1 MANPGL
7 PVGKELIPVCVY
19 GGKSEFSTIYGP
31 NRKAR
36 EAAES
41 ELLTNGMTEHIPSL
55 GLHLRVTAKLR

>member
-1 MANPGL
+1 M
-7 PVGKELIPVCVY
+7 CVY

-41 ELLTNGMTEHIPSL
+41 ELLTNGMTEHISSL

>member
-1 MANPGL
+1 M
-7 PVGKELIPVCVY
+7 CVY
-19 GGKSEFSTIYGP
+19 GGKSEFSTTYGP

-41 ELLTNGMTEHIPSL
+41 ELLTNGMTEHISSL